1 MLRMVALTDS
11 LFAGI
16 LFGATLVTWRLMQH
30 GRPAAC
36 ANLRFAAMLVAA
48 FAVSLVVPV
57 PGLALAVA
65 LLVSSVTSAL
75 YLLAMFFP
83 EEAPPWVSALLLF
96 FAVAIGFFA
105 MLAQLPAMTAAGQA
119 LASAILFAAALSHLA
134 ENPRAGLLAGASAI
148 STFLGAMVLMSDAT
162 RGLVLFFAASLLLF
176 ARASQQAVAAGPV
189 HGRFAIGGERI

>member
-1 MLRMVALTDS
+1 MAALSDS

-16 LFGATLVTWRLMQH
+16 LFGITLVTWRLMGH

-36 ANLRFAAMLVAA
+36 ANLRFSAMLMAA

-75 YLLAMFFP
+75 YLLAVFYP
-83 EEAPPWVSALLLF
+83 DEAPPWVFALLMF
-96 FAVAIGFFA
+96 FAVVTGFFA
-105 MLAQLPAMTAAGQA
+105 MLAQLPAAAAGGQA
-119 LASAILFAAALSHLA
+119 LASAALFAAALSRLA
-134 ENPRAGLLAGASAI
+134 ENPRAGLLAGAGAI
-148 STFLGAMVLMSDAT
+148 SNFLGAMVLMNDAV
-162 RGLVLFFAASLLLF
+162 RGSVLFFAASLLLL

-189 HGRFAIGGERI
+189 HGRFAISGERI